1 MFRTIVILGFI
12 IIYNSYPIKSQSI
25 NNITKKST
33 IIPMDSFQLA
43 QYIPKGYVL
52 LDSASGDLN
61 RDEYDDM
68 ILVLNKPDEKETSDV
83 SEHPTLRPLLLLIGQ
98 PSNTY
103 KVVARNDKAVYCV
116 DCGGM
121 MGDPFTQIVIKK
133 GYFSIE
139 HYGGSSWRWG
149 LITTFKYSVTDKTWY
164 LYKQGSTTMHT
175 SNPDKEKTTITTA
188 KNFGIIPF
196 NKYDIYKED

>member
-1 MFRTIVILGFI
+1 
-12 IIYNSYPIKSQSI
+12 
-25 NNITKKST
+25 
-33 IIPMDSFQLA
+33 MDSAELA
-43 QYIPKGYVL
+43 KYIPKGYIL

-61 RDEYDDM
+61 RDEYNGL

-98 PSNTY
+98 PSHTY

-121 MGDPFTQIVIKK
+121 MGDPFTQIVIKN

-149 LITTFKYSVTDKTWY
+149 LITTFKYSATDKIWY
-164 LYKQGSTTMHT
+164 LYKQGSTSMHT
-175 SNPDKEKTTITTA
+175 SDPDKVKTKITTT
-188 KNFGIIPF
+188 KNFGKIPF
-196 NKYDIYKED
+196 SKYDIYKED